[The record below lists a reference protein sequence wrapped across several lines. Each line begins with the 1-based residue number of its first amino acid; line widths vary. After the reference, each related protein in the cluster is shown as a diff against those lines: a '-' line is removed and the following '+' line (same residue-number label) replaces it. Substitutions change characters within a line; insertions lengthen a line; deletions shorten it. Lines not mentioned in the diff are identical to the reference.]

1 MEDDEDVG
9 PLKQSIAVLWTLVK
23 SSECNIAVQ
32 TDQTGDDTS
41 A

>member
-1 MEDDEDVG
+1 MEDDEYVG
-9 PLKQSIAVLWTLVK
+9 LLKQSMTVLWTLVK

-32 TDQTGDDTS
+32 TDQTGDDAS